1 MTARRRHPL
10 IAGARITSLGTLV
23 SRVLGMLRDV
33 ATASLLGLSG
43 GGVMDALVIAFRVPN
58 LFRRL
63 FGEGALTASYLP
75 VLTERL
81 ENDRAAA
88 WQLISVAF
96 TWLAVLLTAL
106 VVVSEVACGLV
117 WLAWGNVPGVGL
129 VVGLTAVLM
138 PYALFICLAAQV
150 AATLHALSHFSTPAL
165 VPAVLNVCWL
175 VGAWVVAPYF
185 APDREAQAYVLAVS
199 ILVAGVMQLGVQ
211 LPVLRALGFRFDYNW
226 AASRAGIRRIV
237 FAMGPLVLGLAIT
250 QINTLLDSLIAWG
263 LAAPPGGS
271 ERMPFAGG
279 ALSYPMEQGAVAAI
293 YYGERLYQFPLGVLG
308 LAVGTAIFP
317 LLSRHAARGDRRQ
330 VGVDMTL
337 GLRLVLFLGV
347 PAGVGLAI
355 LAEPL
360 ARLLF
365 ERGHFTPHDTVR
377 CARMIAIY
385 ASGVWAYCTLPV
397 LVRGFYALGDR
408 ITPVRVGVG
417 VVALNLVLNLAL
429 IWPLA
434 EAGLAVAT
442 SVAAAVQVSLL
453 AVLFARHK
461 SPLDWRAL
469 GATAARTALSTLL
482 MAAAG
487 VAVLGWIP
495 SADGLTGGLAHVFV
509 PFILSVA
516 VFFLAYRLLRGREL
530 GILFG
535 GVENE

>member
-1 MTARRRHPL
+1 
-10 IAGARITSLGTLV
+10 
-23 SRVLGMLRDV
+23 
-33 ATASLLGLSG
+33 
-43 GGVMDALVIAFRVPN
+43 
-58 LFRRL
+58 
-63 FGEGALTASYLP
+63 
-75 VLTERL
+75 
-81 ENDRAAA
+81 
-88 WQLISVAF
+88 
-96 TWLAVLLTAL
+96 
-106 VVVSEVACGLV
+106 
-117 WLAWGNVPGVGL
+117 
-129 VVGLTAVLM
+129 
-138 PYALFICLAAQV
+138 
-150 AATLHALSHFSTPAL
+150 
-165 VPAVLNVCWL
+165 
-175 VGAWVVAPYF
+175 
-185 APDREAQAYVLAVS
+185 
-199 ILVAGVMQLGVQ
+199 
-211 LPVLRALGFRFDYNW
+211 
-226 AASRAGIRRIV
+226 
-237 FAMGPLVLGLAIT
+237 
-250 QINTLLDSLIAWG
+250 
-263 LAAPPGGS
+263 
-271 ERMPFAGG
+271 MPFAGG